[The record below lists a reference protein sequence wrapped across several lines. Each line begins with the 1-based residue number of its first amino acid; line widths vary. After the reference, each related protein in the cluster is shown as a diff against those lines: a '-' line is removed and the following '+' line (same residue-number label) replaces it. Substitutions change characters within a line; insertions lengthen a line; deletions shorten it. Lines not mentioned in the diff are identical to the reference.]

1 MLYLLESCFHAQTLP
16 LYRSIHEGTLLLMTF
31 LEPSEEKLLR
41 DWLAGKETRPR
52 ESRKAMGRARDRMQ
66 EAYREAGVEEAVED
80 IEDVTGKLYGKLSD
94 PSHLRRSGLEDFF
107 DAKTRRAFYRHHPD
121 PRRKLHYAEQ
131 GLLVIEH
138 VVMVVGA
145 CLQQIAG
152 GEFAQREIAPITANL
167 SELTGT

>member
-1 MLYLLESCFHAQTLP
+1 
-16 LYRSIHEGTLLLMTF
+16 MTF

-52 ESRKAMGRARDRMQ
+52 DSRNALGRAADRMRD
-66 EAYREAGVEEAVED
+66 AYREAGVDEGVEE
-80 IEDVTGKLYGKLSD
+80 IEHVTRKLYGVLSD
-94 PSHLRRSGLEDFF
+94 PSHLRRAGLRDFF
-107 DAKTRRAFYRHHPD
+107 DANTRRAFYRHHPN
-121 PRRKLHYAEQ
+121 PRLKLGYAEQ
-131 GLLVIEH
+131 GVLVIEH

-152 GEFAQREIAPITANL
+152 GEFAQREIAPITEKL